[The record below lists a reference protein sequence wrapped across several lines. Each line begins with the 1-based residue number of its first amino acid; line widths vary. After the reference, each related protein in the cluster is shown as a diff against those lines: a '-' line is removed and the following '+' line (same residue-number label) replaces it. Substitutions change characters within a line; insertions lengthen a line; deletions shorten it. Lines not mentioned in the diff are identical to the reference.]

1 MKNGNQQRSTNS
13 SGKKAN
19 NRNFKSQDSR
29 EENKRPSTSFSSRS
43 SSSRYSTTSPS
54 DSSSRSTGRKRDFA
68 TDNEGSPTGFKKKFN
83 KTSFDKKD
91 SSERSYSYNTKGDK
105 TGSNRTKERGSYS
118 SSSPRAVGNSSNKR
132 FESGGTSSRET
143 KGRFSRVAVSFEAI
157 LLRTAGK
164 QGNSTEVFG
173 NDNYTMETLWKNNA
187 LQEFWNKSRIEGILE
202 ILTPSPRS
210 RGYRTS
216 SKLRLWHD
224 FHTGTYSLRFSDGS
238 GVVVDSVVQSKLDVP
253 EHNAIYKTVM
263 DKLQTPP
270 YKLVLEVLNY
280 VIIRGS
286 YEEFT
291 VILNVAELDAQVVR
305 KLKLLGEHIQESHKQ
320 VRSCFIFLDP
330 SRSQYYMDQEPLE
343 HGGSKLKKLYGYD
356 TMRIPVGN
364 DVFMVPA
371 TGFTQINLSLVQ
383 AFTAKVKQLA
393 KCQPTT
399 RLIDLYCGYG
409 LFAFSLRETAGEII
423 GMELDGASIR
433 QAQAMAKL
441 VTSSAK
447 PKDEKSIQ
455 IHTPKETSTPTK
467 THKTPMRFLA
477 GSISPTFLEQSLP
490 RPATDEVIILDPPRG
505 AIDREIIDTLAKRKP
520 RRILHIFCGVEE
532 ISTMLKMWHA
542 HGYYAVS
549 SHPFD
554 MFPGTAH
561 IEVIVVLEK
570 RKL

>member
-1 MKNGNQQRSTNS
+1 MKNGNQQRSTNY
-13 SGKKAN
+13 SGKKTKG
-19 NRNFKSQDSR
+19 RDFKSHDSGS
-29 EENKRPSTSFSSRS
+29 ENKRPSKSFTPR
-43 SSSRYSTTSPS
+43 S
-54 DSSSRSTGRKRDFA
+54 DSSSYLPSSSSKSTGRKRNF
-68 TDNEGSPTGFKKKFN
+68 TSGSEDSETTFKKKLSRS
-83 KTSFDKKD
+83 SFDRKEDSKRSNSSKD
-91 SSERSYSYNTKGDK
+91 KGSKAGSYQ
-105 TGSNRTKERGSYS
+105 TKERGSYS
-118 SSSPRAVGNSSNKR
+118 ASYSK
-132 FESGGTSSRET
+132 TDSSRSNRKFENDNTSKTT

-173 NDNYTMETLWKNNA
+173 NDNYTLETLWKNNA
-187 LQEFWNKSRIEGILE
+187 LQEFWNKSKIEGTLE

-224 FHTGTYSLRFSDGS
+224 YYTGTYSLRFSDGS
-238 GVVVDSVVQSKLDVP
+238 GVVADSVVQSKLDVP

-263 DKLQTPP
+263 AKLQTPP

-291 VILNVAELDAQVVR
+291 VILNVAELDSQVVR
-305 KLKLLGEHIQESHKQ
+305 KLKLLGEHIQETHKQ

-356 TMRIPVGN
+356 TMRIPVAN

-371 TGFTQINLSLVQ
+371 TGFTQINLSLVP

-441 VTSSAK
+441 IASSTPK

-455 IHTPKETSTPTK
+455 IHTPLENSTPTK
-467 THKTPMRFLA
+467 THRAMMRFLA